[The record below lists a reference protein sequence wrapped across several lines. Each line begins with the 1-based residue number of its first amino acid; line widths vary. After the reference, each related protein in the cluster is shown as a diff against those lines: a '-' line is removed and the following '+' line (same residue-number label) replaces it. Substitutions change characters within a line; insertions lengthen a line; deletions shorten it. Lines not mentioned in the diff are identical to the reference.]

1 MAFGILKSM
10 FSGLVSRRARGGEA
24 PTLDRAI
31 ALLEEG
37 RLESAESVLRALCI
51 TAPEQFQPRYL
62 LGYVLYRET
71 KLDAAVAVLEQAIEI
86 SQSSADAYYA
96 LGRAQIDRSR
106 FADAVTVLRR
116 AVELAPARAPAWLS
130 LADALAAAGEVDP
143 AEDCY
148 LRALALAPELAEVH
162 YGYADLVFR
171 LGRADEA
178 IEHYRKALEL
188 KPRFKAAHTN
198 LIYAM
203 NFSDAPAAQEIF
215 REHVAWAQNYAEHLT
230 PAPEP
235 PRRTARIDKR
245 LRIGYVSPNFRDHA
259 VTYFFEPVMR
269 HHDSD
274 AVAVYCYSDVRV
286 PDPRTER
293 LRRYRCVWRDTA
305 SLSDEELVR
314 LVRDD
319 GIDILVDLTG
329 HTKGDRLLAF
339 ARRAAPVQITW
350 NGYMN
355 TTGMSAMDYRIT
367 DVYADPPGTT
377 DRFHTEMLLR
387 MPEIFEPFEEPADG
401 ARIGPL
407 PMLERGFVTFA
418 SFNAVTKL
426 TPRMLGL
433 WAGILYAVPSS
444 RLLMLA
450 VPEGRTQ
457 RRIKEIMA
465 QHGIDGSRLDVRGRV
480 SHSEFIGAHN
490 ETDIALD
497 TYPFHGVTTTAHT
510 LWMGMPVVTL
520 AGRSHGARVGV
531 SMLTNVGLSHLIA
544 TSDEYYVSLAADL
557 AHDVP
562 QLLELRANLRERMRQ
577 APNMDGARFTRFLE
591 EAYLRISRDPGAR
604 EVERL
609 RAAGLSQEHI
619 AERGPRIFNDSL

>member
-10 FSGLVSRRARGGEA
+10 FSGLISRRAHGGEA
-24 PTLDRAI
+24 PTLDRAV
-31 ALLEEG
+31 ALLDEG
-37 RLESAESVLRALCI
+37 RLENAESVLRALCI

-62 LGYVLYRET
+62 LGYVLYRQT

-86 SQSSADAYYA
+86 SQSSVDAYYA
-96 LGRAQIDRSR
+96 LGRVQIDRSR

-116 AVELAPARAPAWLS
+116 AVELAPARAPSWLS
-130 LADALAAAGEVDP
+130 LADALAAAGEVDR

-148 LRALALAPELAEVH
+148 VRALELAPELAEVH

-178 IEHYRKALEL
+178 IEHYRQALER

-203 NFSDAPAAQEIF
+203 NFSDAASPEEIF

-230 PAPEP
+230 SASEP
-235 PRRTARIDKR
+235 PRRTARIDKP

-269 HHDSD
+269 HHDPGT
-274 AVAVYCYSDVRV
+274 VAVYCYSDVRA
-286 PDPRTER
+286 PDSRTER

-314 LVRDD
+314 LVRND
-319 GIDILVDLTG
+319 GIDVLVDLTG

-387 MPEIFEPFEEPADG
+387 MPEIFEPFEEPADE

-407 PMLERGFVTFA
+407 PMLVRGFVTFA

-433 WAGILYAVPSS
+433 WARILRAVPSS
-444 RLLMLA
+444 RLLMLT
-450 VPEGRTQ
+450 VPEGRAR
-457 RRIKEIMA
+457 RRIEEILA
-465 QHGIDGSRLDVRGRV
+465 QHGIEASRLDMRSRV
-480 SHSEFIGAHN
+480 SHSEFIAAHN

-510 LWMGMPVVTL
+510 LWMGMPLVTL
-520 AGRSHGARVGV
+520 AGHTHGARVGV

-544 TSDEYYVSLAADL
+544 TSDEHYVSIAADL

-562 QLLELRANLRERMRQ
+562 QLLDLRATLRARMRH

-591 EAYLRISRDPGAR
+591 TAYLRIWRNPSEEKEKEDQ
-604 EVERL
+604 RL
-609 RAAGLSQEHI
+609 V
-619 AERGPRIFNDSL
+619 